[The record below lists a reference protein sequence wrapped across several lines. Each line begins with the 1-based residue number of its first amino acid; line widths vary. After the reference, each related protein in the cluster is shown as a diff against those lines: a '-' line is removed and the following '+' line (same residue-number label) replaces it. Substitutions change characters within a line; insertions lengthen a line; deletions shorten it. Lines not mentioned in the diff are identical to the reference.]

1 MYDRIGELIAR
12 RRKELGMNQA
22 QLAASMNKM
31 GFSLSNQAVSKW
43 ENGSTLP
50 NARQFLA
57 LCDALGVDD
66 IRGVFSGRG
75 EGLLSGLD
83 REGRKLVMDYAQL
96 LRDSGRYSQE
106 PPLRSLPLYSLAV
119 SAGTGQFLDG
129 EDYEMVEVG
138 REVPDGANF
147 GVRVAGDSME
157 PQFHDGQVIWVR
169 QQRSLMTG
177 EIGIFLYDGNAY
189 LKQLVA
195 HEEALAAI
203 AECLERTAEVPPELA
218 EIAQECKLTMPLA
231 RRAMASLC
239 EQGRACRVTGDLFY
253 DAQVMDRMK
262 AAVADLCSREE
273 GAGMGELREAMGI
286 SRKRAVPVLEML
298 DMEGFTVRVDD
309 RRFLK

>member
-22 QLAASMNKM
+22 QLAASLNRM
-31 GFSLSNQAVSKW
+31 GFPLSNQAVSKW

-57 LCDALGVDD
+57 LCDALEVDD

-83 REGRKLVMDYAQL
+83 QAGRRLVIDYAQL
-96 LRDSGRYSQE
+96 LRDSGRYSPE
-106 PPLRSLPLYSLAV
+106 EAVLRSLPLYSLAV

-157 PQFHDGQVIWVR
+157 PQFHDGQIIWVR

-195 HEEALAAI
+195 HEETLALHSLNPKYSDI
-203 AECLERTAEVPPELA
+203 IISPEL
-218 EIAQECKLTMPLA
+218 PL
-231 RRAMASLC
+231 RVL
-239 EQGRACRVTGDLFY
+239 GR
-253 DAQVMDRMK
+253 VM
-262 AAVADLCSREE
+262 SR
-273 GAGMGELREAMGI
+273 
-286 SRKRAVPVLEML
+286 
-298 DMEGFTVRVDD
+298 
-309 RRFLK
+309 